1 MKEKV
6 KIQLVLIVVLTFFA
20 MSLILAPHTGPDN
33 APLFALKRAQE
44 KVFLEMQF
52 NPESKLKYMS
62 SILNSRLDE
71 LSSIVNNRKYDYV
84 LTASRKYFTL
94 AGRITE
100 YAMANNLTN
109 QTEDIKD
116 QFLNH
121 QKVLDRLYV
130 IYPKNI
136 PENEEWKYIKDDYNY
151 LGLYLE
157 QISKIK

>member
-20 MSLILAPHTGPDN
+20 MSLILAPHAGPDN
-33 APLFALKRAQE
+33 SPLFALKRVQE

-62 SILNSRLDE
+62 SILNSRLEE

-94 AGRITE
+94 AGQITE
-100 YAMANNLTN
+100 YATANNLTN

-157 QISKIK
+157 QLSKIK